1 MKAIKVIFSV
11 CLILALQSTLFGQR
25 GKKELEVPQLPM
37 DSSTMQITY
46 REVVEIGGTQAE
58 LFKRFTDWVPVQY
71 KTTSVI
77 KAADEAS
84 GKIEIASRVRIY
96 GTAKDGTKTMSGLV
110 NYDLTVEVKD
120 GRYRYTFTR
129 FAIKAQSF
137 QPIEPWLDATQ
148 KEWFPARYDNL
159 REVDQQIKEII
170 ASLKEGMKPKEIK
183 KDEW

>member
-11 CLILALQSTLFGQR
+11 CLFLALQSTLFGQR

-77 KAADEAS
+77 EDVHTIVIIEYPVTSPTPSDTSISAGLSFELSGSIIWMELPHEYSIIPKDNKNKAI
-84 GKIEIASRVRIY
+84 G
-96 GTAKDGTKTMSGLV
+96 
-110 NYDLTVEVKD
+110 
-120 GRYRYTFTR
+120 
-129 FAIKAQSF
+129 AILICIF
-137 QPIEPWLDATQ
+137 LQ
-148 KEWFPARYDNL
+148 KNEFFKSQFL
-159 REVDQQIKEII
+159 
-170 ASLKEGMKPKEIK
+170 
-183 KDEW
+183 